1 MCAGRVRPGTPRRTR
16 GTAAPLA
23 SRVVQGDDPRRSL
36 GRLGERLAADHYER
50 LGCEV
55 LERNARM
62 RGGELDLVVRAGRT
76 LVFCEVKTRRAGA
89 RAEAQLG
96 RSPLES
102 IGPRKRLQVRR
113 LAIEWLASRRERPA
127 AAEVRFDAIAVLV
140 DARDRLVALEH
151 LEAAF

>member
-1 MCAGRVRPGTPRRTR
+1 M
-16 GTAAPLA
+16 
-23 SRVVQGDDPRRSL
+23 
-36 GRLGERLAADHYER
+36 
-50 LGCEV
+50 

-89 RAEAQLG
+89 GAGARAG
-96 RSPLES
+96 RSPFES

-113 LAIEWLASRRERPA
+113 VAIEWLASRRERPA
-127 AAEVRFDAIAVLV
+127 TAEIRFDAIAVLV